1 MRTRQLLVIAT
12 LFATVVC
19 SSGSPAASAPPATLA
34 ATPPA
39 TTTAAA
45 SASVNGCTSPT
56 FDYIERDVDPEA
68 QTLAQEIG
76 NCDLATGQDSL
87 ATFQQT
93 AGRSPHQPAALQN
106 DRQIYAV
113 DRGLDQGGTCAGR
126 AALPGPTRRG
136 TAGYATSA

>member
-12 LFATVVC
+12 LFATAAC

-45 SASVNGCTSPT
+45 SASVKGCTSPT

-93 AGRSPHQPAALQN
+93 AGQAPGECTTIALASDNPGYDVNAVPAPPLK
-106 DRQIYAV
+106 DVIES
-113 DRGLDQGGTCAGR
+113 AG
-126 AALPGPTRRG
+126 PGC
-136 TAGYATSA
+136 

>member
-1 MRTRQLLVIAT
+1 VIAT
-12 LFATVVC
+12 LFATAAC

-45 SASVNGCTSPT
+45 SASVKGCTSPT
-56 FDYIERDVDPEA
+56 FDYIERDVDPDA

-87 ATFQQT
+87 ASFQQT
-93 AGRSPHQPAALQN
+93 AGQAPGECTTIALASDNPGYDVNAVPAPPLK
-106 DRQIYAV
+106 DVIES
-113 DRGLDQGGTCAGR
+113 AG
-126 AALPGPTRRG
+126 PGC
-136 TAGYATSA
+136 